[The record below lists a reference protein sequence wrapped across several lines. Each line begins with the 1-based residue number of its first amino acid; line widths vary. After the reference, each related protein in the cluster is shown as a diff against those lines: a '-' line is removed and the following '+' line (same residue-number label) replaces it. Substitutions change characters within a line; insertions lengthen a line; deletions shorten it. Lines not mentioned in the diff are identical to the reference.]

1 MDFNHIDQFGLAND
15 NPQCFLVMG
24 SYRANEVDSTHK
36 LSSYLETFERSNTLQ
51 VTNIQ
56 LDDGI
61 AKPDTNL
68 MISEMLG
75 LKPSHSPP
83 ALYNLLNVK
92 YAPITDA
99 TYINTSTIMIF

>member
-1 MDFNHIDQFGLAND
+1 MFKDSMKSCNTVTAMVTAPLNVIIVLA
-15 NPQCFLVMG
+15 PG
-24 SYRANEVDSTHK
+24 K
-36 LSSYLETFERSNTLQ
+36 
-51 VTNIQ
+51 NI
-56 LDDGI
+56 
-61 AKPDTNL
+61 KK
-68 MISEMLG
+68 ISEMLG